1 MKTQKIN
8 PKEVRGM
15 ALEKKEEW
23 KTIADVEALPEGT
36 RAELIDGEIF
46 YNMAAPTV
54 VHQEIVGFLTR
65 KIGNYI
71 ESNNGKC
78 KVYPAPFDVQLSAND
93 KYNLVQPDV
102 TVVCDRDKLSN
113 SKRCIGAPD
122 WVIEVVS
129 PSTENNDYIRKLMKY
144 SMAGVRE
151 YWIIDPKNDRIV
163 VYNLEMGLQAGA
175 FDPPKTLK
183 EKVKVNIYP
192 ELEIDFSQLEL

>member
-71 ESNNGKC
+71 ESNNCKC

-93 KYNLVQPDV
+93 K
-102 TVVCDRDKLSN
+102 
-113 SKRCIGAPD
+113 
-122 WVIEVVS
+122 
-129 PSTENNDYIRKLMKY
+129 
-144 SMAGVRE
+144 
-151 YWIIDPKNDRIV
+151 
-163 VYNLEMGLQAGA
+163 
-175 FDPPKTLK
+175 
-183 EKVKVNIYP
+183 
-192 ELEIDFSQLEL
+192 

>member
-1 MKTQKIN
+1 
-8 PKEVRGM
+8 M

-113 SKRCIGAPD
+113 GKRCIGAPD

-144 SMAGVRE
+144 SMQV
-151 YWIIDPKNDRIV
+151 
-163 VYNLEMGLQAGA
+163 
-175 FDPPKTLK
+175 F
-183 EKVKVNIYP
+183 VNIGLLTQRMT
-192 ELEIDFSQLEL
+192 ELLSIILKWACRQEHLIHQRL

>member
-1 MKTQKIN
+1 
-8 PKEVRGM
+8 M

-93 KYNLVQPDV
+93 NYNLVQPDV

-113 SKRCIGAPD
+113 GKRCIGAPD

>member
-36 RAELIDGEIF
+36 RAD
-46 YNMAAPTV
+46 
-54 VHQEIVGFLTR
+54 
-65 KIGNYI
+65 
-71 ESNNGKC
+71 
-78 KVYPAPFDVQLSAND
+78 D

-113 SKRCIGAPD
+113 GKRCIGAPD

>member
-1 MKTQKIN
+1 MISII
-8 PKEVRGM
+8 
-15 ALEKKEEW
+15 L
-23 KTIADVEALPEGT
+23 
-36 RAELIDGEIF
+36 
-46 YNMAAPTV
+46 
-54 VHQEIVGFLTR
+54 
-65 KIGNYI
+65 
-71 ESNNGKC
+71 
-78 KVYPAPFDVQLSAND
+78 
-93 KYNLVQPDV
+93 
-102 TVVCDRDKLSN
+102 
-113 SKRCIGAPD
+113 CIGAPD